1 MLLIPAGIMAQRILL
16 LENQSTLK
24 NYKYYEGEALTF
36 RYNGFDE
43 KISDQII
50 VLRDS
55 SVVFEMMGEMK
66 FSDIS
71 IIYRENWLV
80 KTFSALSL
88 IGGSAYFGL
97 DTFNRLINNDAP
109 VVLAETAMISGGLM
123 VLGAALL
130 PFRSRKIVIGD
141 TWTLKTLDPYAF

>member
-1 MLLIPAGIMAQRILL
+1 MPAGIMAQRILL

-24 NYKYYEGEALTF
+24 NYKYYEGETFTF

-43 KISDQII
+43 KISDQIV

-66 FSDIS
+66 FSDIGMV
-71 IIYRENWLV
+71 YRENWLV

-109 VVLAETAMISGGLM
+109 VVLAETAMISGGLV

-141 TWTLKTLDPYAF
+141 NWKLKTLDPYAF